1 MSTNS
6 DLQQVKNNFEGTLPY
21 GQMEVNITVR
31 RRRMA
36 DRFCAEDL
44 TFIME
49 FNQTGQNL
57 TLLDCIIS
65 IHQSLKEMI
74 RRLKEEFDNGMKRYC
89 FFSCRVDQMTS
100 SIHSGLRDLYEEP
113 EDQLAN
119 SIMTPLLLY
128 LASNKEARLDS
139 NLEVKVTLCSLEHS
153 AHQAIKK
160 KKGGGKPLQKRPY
173 PLQHKLGYQ
182 RTKTKKP
189 PKFPN
194 RHPGK
199 ILVPSGFP
207 AQKNIFENR
216 CMALS
221 FCIGKMIYE
230 AGYQGGKAVN
240 DLLWQLKGLSGQRTT
255 HVSKKMMNTIGEKI
269 WKNVQ
274 DLMGKIKVDSLGPHT
289 YQVLDKLCQQN
300 GCQAIVYSGLLSE
313 PAWVY
318 PKDLDQTRPDLQRS
332 WKCLR

>member
-6 DLQQVKNNFEGTLPY
+6 DLQQAKNNFEGTLPY

-49 FNQTGQNL
+49 FNQTGQNI

-74 RRLKEEFDNGMKRYC
+74 RRLKEEFDDGMKRYC

-113 EDQLAN
+113 EDQLAS

-128 LASNKEARLDS
+128 LASNKEVRLDS

-153 AHQAIKK
+153 AHQAI
-160 KKGGGKPLQKRPY
+160 
-173 PLQHKLGYQ
+173 
-182 RTKTKKP
+182 
-189 PKFPN
+189 
-194 RHPGK
+194 
-199 ILVPSGFP
+199 
-207 AQKNIFENR
+207 
-216 CMALS
+216 
-221 FCIGKMIYE
+221 
-230 AGYQGGKAVN
+230 
-240 DLLWQLKGLSGQRTT
+240 
-255 HVSKKMMNTIGEKI
+255 
-269 WKNVQ
+269 
-274 DLMGKIKVDSLGPHT
+274 
-289 YQVLDKLCQQN
+289 
-300 GCQAIVYSGLLSE
+300 
-313 PAWVY
+313 
-318 PKDLDQTRPDLQRS
+318 
-332 WKCLR
+332 